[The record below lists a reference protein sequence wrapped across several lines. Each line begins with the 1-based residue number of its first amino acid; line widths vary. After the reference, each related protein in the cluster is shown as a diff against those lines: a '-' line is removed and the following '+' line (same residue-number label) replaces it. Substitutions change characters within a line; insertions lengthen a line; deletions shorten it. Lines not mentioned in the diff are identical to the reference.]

1 MVFQAS
7 IITVEVNIPQ
17 KIHSRL
23 LGGGRRLIL
32 DIQDECGG
40 VHIKFPPEKTTS
52 DKVFMSLLCTLQVF
66 VFFIS
71 HLILMIMK
79 QKRKK

>member
-1 MVFQAS
+1 M
-7 IITVEVNIPQ
+7 TVEVTIPQ

-23 LGGGRRLIL
+23 LGGGRRLIQ

-52 DKVFMSLLCTLQVF
+52 DKVFFVSL
-66 VFFIS
+66 VFFFS
-71 HLILMIMK
+71 
-79 QKRKK
+79 